1 MAEEFYYEIE
11 WASEEVN
18 YAFCIIKIVVGIAD
32 SKKVFVQF
40 YDVNRTGEIRL
51 LNEKVV

>member
-1 MAEEFYYEIE
+1 MVEEFYHEIE
-11 WASEEVN
+11 WASEETD

-32 SKKVFVQF
+32 SKKIFAQF
-40 YDVNRTGEIRL
+40 YDVNKEGNIRL